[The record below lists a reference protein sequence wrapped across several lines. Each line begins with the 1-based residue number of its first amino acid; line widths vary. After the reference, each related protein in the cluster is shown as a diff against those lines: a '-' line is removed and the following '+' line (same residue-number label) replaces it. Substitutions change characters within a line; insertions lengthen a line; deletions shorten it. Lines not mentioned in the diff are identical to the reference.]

1 MTTVP
6 KSTFPSQTVSNIL
19 DTPTYT
25 LGQKYSAEYDRFYGT
40 AFRMAE
46 EAFRFGKVER
56 DPNFNPDRYARK
68 SNSYWYKYYA
78 EEFDD
83 VKNEEHFKFIENRI
97 AANVRGRSI
106 RAQATFWEAL
116 VPNLIDPVNAIP
128 IGWIFKGA
136 KGVAAAESLLTSS
149 LSTGARVGLFS
160 GGIETV
166 RETIIHQGDVTANLE
181 ESAVNVLT
189 TGILSG
195 VIGGGAK
202 ALQLNAVNKA
212 LRGMTEVDDAIKL
225 VEDWNIYVNK
235 DMAITPRDQ
244 RPLGSLTDDQLQRSS
259 QFGPSH
265 VAAMEEISIRKAEN
279 LGIAFADPYNFASN
293 ALTDSLFFKAVTTP
307 MKRILQ
313 GRIPSAFKEI
323 TVKTAGDFG
332 LKLQMNMTK
341 FATPDSVAQE
351 VAVNRGKW
359 LSAHDSF
366 RSIWLDE
373 TKAADLAPL
382 DVDIANWGRRI
393 GRTGTDFQSWLDD
406 VGKKIVANQPLN
418 ANEAR
423 VSAILN
429 DFLKVEGD
437 ELIRLGMVST
447 KAGLD
452 VRVNR
457 MAQRIL
463 DLENKLAEADK
474 LPMGTKRNELRT
486 LIGAA
491 IADLR
496 GSYDYFKSLRDAPD
510 TFSNAPNWSVSQAR
524 FPDAD
529 PNFFPRFWKFGEI
542 ERRRG
547 EFSQIVKDWF
557 VKHPYTTEFNA
568 RKGEWEVTPLSLG
581 SALDDRVKEV
591 VDDLILAGKEPVDV
605 SNVYFG
611 RSKHFRSRD
620 LNIPNSLVAD
630 FIETNPLQVMN
641 AYQVRVDPRAAY
653 IRKFG
658 KEIDDMR
665 VDMEIVSA
673 NENISLEKFNE
684 FWRDYR
690 HLYDSVA
697 GVMIQ
702 HPDAMSMKMAQF
714 LRDGA
719 TFAWGGSFGLSSIPD
734 AGRIVAAND
743 LDTIVRA
750 VKTMADKSMVGKAAK
765 KELRL
770 SASIMEV
777 VNGSAYTRFVEDMG
791 NSLFNSGKLNTMRD
805 AFHTLNLLNPLTALY
820 KQIGGLAEVHSIIER
835 SLKFADGTISDQDR
849 VWLLG
854 YGISEN
860 DARLIATQPFQRN
873 KDGLYI
879 GNTENWT
886 DPDLVRRFRIALN
899 SGLSNTIMHATAA
912 DKPILM
918 SGVYYVPYRIGRRF
932 GMKESLTVPGYS
944 RIEYAPL
951 ALPFTFMTFSFA
963 NLNKTVGA
971 FAQGQVRNRA
981 LAVSTMLG
989 LSYMTLKLKMSSRA
1003 WESMEFQDKVARSID
1018 QSGIAALYTDMF
1030 YTGMQTNLALGGP
1043 NITGGIINPKF
1054 PQDESIT
1061 DAFLGFAGAGPSW
1074 AFNLGEGIANAL
1086 SGEVGKGGAQ
1096 VMRSMPGNNLWFW
1109 RQDMSA
1115 IARGFSKY

>member
-6 KSTFPSQTVSNIL
+6 RSTFSSQTVPNIL

-25 LGQKYSAEYDRFYGT
+25 SGQKFSAEQDRFYGT
-40 AFRMAE
+40 IGRMAE
-46 EAFRFGKVER
+46 EAFRFGRVER
-56 DPNFNPDRYARK
+56 DPNFKPDSYASK

-83 VKNEEHFKFIENRI
+83 VKNEEHFKFIENSI
-97 AANVRGRSI
+97 AASVRGRSV
-106 RAQATFWEAL
+106 REQATFVEAL
-116 VPNLIDPVNAIP
+116 VPNLVDPINLIP
-128 IGWIFKGA
+128 LGWAFNGTKGA
-136 KGVAAAESLLTSS
+136 
-149 LSTGARVGLFS
+149 LSTGARIGLFV
-160 GGIETV
+160 GGIEAG
-166 RETIIHQGDVTANLE
+166 REAIIHQGDVTANLD
-181 ESAVNVLT
+181 ESALVILT
-189 TGILSG
+189 AGLL
-195 VIGGGAK
+195 GGAIGSGAR
-202 ALQLNAVNKA
+202 ALQLSAVNKA
-212 LRGMTEVDDAIKL
+212 LRGMTDVDDAISL
-225 VEDWNIYVNK
+225 VEDWSTYVNH

-244 RPLGSLTDDQLQRSS
+244 RPFGGLTIEQLELSS
-259 QFGPSH
+259 QLAPSH
-265 VAAMEEISIRKAEN
+265 VDAMEEILIRRAEK

-293 ALTDSLFFKAVTTP
+293 ALTDSVFFKAVTTP

-313 GRIPSAFKEI
+313 GKIPSAFKEL

-393 GRTGTDFQSWLDD
+393 GRTGNDFQSWLDD

-423 VSAILN
+423 VSAIVN
-429 DFLKVEGD
+429 DFFKVEGD
-437 ELIRLGMVST
+437 ELVRLGMVST

-457 MAQRIL
+457 IAQRIL
-463 DLENKLAEADK
+463 DLEDQLEEANKLPK
-474 LPMGTKRNELRT
+474 GLKRLELRS
-486 LIGAA
+486 LMGAA

-496 GSYDYFKSLRDAPD
+496 GSHDYFKSLRDAPD
-510 TFSNAPNWSVSQAR
+510 TFRDAPEWSVSAAR
-524 FPDAD
+524 FPDPD
-529 PNFFPRFWKFGEI
+529 PNFFGRFWKFGEI

-547 EFSQIVKDWF
+547 EFSKIVKDWF

-568 RKGEWEVTPLSLG
+568 KKGEWEFTHMGLST
-581 SALDDRVKEV
+581 LDDRVRDV
-591 VDDLILAGKEPVDV
+591 VNDLILAGKEPVDI

-611 RSKHFRSRD
+611 RSKHFRSRE

-665 VDMEIVSA
+665 VDMEIVA
-673 NENISLEKFNE
+673 TNENMSRKKFNE

-690 HLYDSVA
+690 HLYDSVS
-697 GVMIQ
+697 GIMVQ
-702 HPDAMSMKMAQF
+702 HPDAMSLKVAQF

-743 LDTIVRA
+743 LDTIVKA
-750 VKTMADKSMVGKAAK
+750 VKTMADRSMVGKAAK

-770 SASIMEV
+770 SASAMEV
-777 VNGSAYTRFVEDMG
+777 VNGSAYTRFIEDTG

-835 SLKFADGTISDQDR
+835 SLKFANGTISDQDR

-854 YGISEN
+854 YGISED

-899 SGLSNTIMHATAA
+899 SGLSNTIMHATSA

-918 SGVYYVPYRIGRRF
+918 SGVYYVPYRIAKRF
-932 GMKESLTVPGYS
+932 GMKESITVPGYS
-944 RIEYAPL
+944 RIEDALL

-971 FAQGQVRNRA
+971 FAQGQIRNRA
-981 LAVSTMLG
+981 LAVSTMIG

-1003 WESMEFQDKVARSID
+1003 WESMEFKDKVARSID
-1018 QSGIAALYTDMF
+1018 QSGIAAFYTDMF

-1054 PQDESIT
+1054 PQDKSIA
-1061 DAFLGFAGAGPSW
+1061 DAFLGVAGAGPSW

-1096 VMRSMPGNNLWFW
+1096 IMRSMPGNNLWFW

-1115 IARGFSKY
+1115 IARGISKY